1 MSFIPSHIATL
12 ATGSAID
19 DLRTMLKSLQFWNPT
34 PPPVYLFCDSAVA
47 AALPQI
53 GYTGDIV
60 IKEALNDY
68 TGLNRAQ
75 MEGMR
80 GRKYQNF
87 FFDFVCEKLN
97 LLDWVF
103 AETQA
108 PGVLFCDA
116 DICFLA
122 PLFSIPAGTTLAVS
136 PHLIRTSDEA
146 RYGVYNAGMIWV
158 NSPEVVALWRVACAT
173 STFYEQIAIEDVV
186 AAVANVY
193 QIPATENYGWWRLW
207 QGRRPAAEL
216 QAEWKM
222 KQSNPGSG
230 IAIKGQALG
239 SVHTHFAEKRDLA
252 TVKYNEWLIN
262 CLTRIGQVH
271 PPARNFLNYMAF
283 SKN

>member
-19 DLRTMLKSLQFWNPT
+19 DLRTMLKSLQFWNPS

-53 GYTGDIV
+53 GYTGELIV
-60 IKEALNDY
+60 KEALNHY

-75 MEGMR
+75 MESMR
-80 GRKYQNF
+80 GHNNNL

-103 AETQA
+103 AETQS

-122 PLFSIPAGTTLAVS
+122 PLFSIPTGTTLAVS
-136 PHLIRTSDEA
+136 PHLIRPHDEA
-146 RYGVYNAGMIWV
+146 RYGIYNAGMIWV
-158 NSPEVVALWRVACAT
+158 SSPEVVALWREACDT
-173 STFYEQIAIEDVV
+173 STFYEQIAIESVV
-186 AAVANVY
+186 AALENVY
-193 QIPATENYGWWRLW
+193 IIPLTENYGWWRLW

-222 KQSNPGSG
+222 KHSNPGSG

-239 SVHTHFAEKRDLA
+239 SVHTHFAEKNDLA
-252 TVKYNEWLIN
+252 TVKYNEWVIN
-262 CLTRIGQVH
+262 CLKRIGQVH
-271 PPARNFLNYMAF
+271 QPARDFLNHMGF